1 MAEWKYDLALV
12 NTLTDKKV
20 RSQAWYKERLKT
32 KFLKNRKPGDLDKS
46 LVGAK
51 WQFAHDGLDDFRD
64 GLPPNVEGSI
74 MVKGCKQLEPN
85 LYGDSYNKYPMKK
98 SLSKGRFTKEEVA
111 YSKVT
116 PLQQQRRDHINEL
129 EAGLLQHPLA
139 LYPHLEESIPPDVFE
154 DVVDILDPE
163 MNMYSD
169 DEEDEEEEEGGF
181 GEQFLNES
189 SVVNSSSEKG
199 SKEVKPEMRNST
211 DLLNEGEV
219 KNPYRWLPKK
229 EEQVVDDKR
238 LRQRRPQSP
247 SQDEHIKNVTKEF
260 CDWVSGLG
268 GESNNIEE
276 ATIHS
281 LFASGYETKPAL
293 SVPIHVVELTN
304 VPQELRMSATVSH
317 EEPRV
322 QSLQDIEQTQKQL
335 YNKGYTPSWIK
346 SKYGAWY
353 LDPSSWKLRR
363 ADEPL
368 EDPQSIKDKEMSE
381 SKKKSLAMDEQLA
394 PLHGA
399 KSFKD
404 FVEKKDTRVPEF
416 LERVAMFQAKAIAE
430 QEAAATAESG
440 HVASNSGVGSTK
452 AYSITS

>member
-12 NTLTDKKV
+12 NTLTDKKI
-20 RSQAWYKERLKT
+20 RSQPWYKERLRT
-32 KFLKNRKPGDLDKS
+32 NFLKNRKPGDLNKA
-46 LVGAK
+46 LVGSK

-64 GLPPNVEGSI
+64 GLPPNVEGPI
-74 MVKGCKQLEPN
+74 IVKGCKQLEPN
-85 LYGDSYNKYPMKK
+85 LQGDSFSKFPVKK

-111 YSKVT
+111 YSKVS

-129 EAGLLQHPLA
+129 EGGLLQHPLA

-169 DEEDEEEEEGGF
+169 DEDDM
-181 GEQFLNES
+181 EQFPEES
-189 SVVNSSSEKG
+189 SAVNSGSERG
-199 SKEVKPEMRNST
+199 SKDGKQDVRNSAE
-211 DLLNEGEV
+211 DLEDPGTL

-229 EEQVVDDKR
+229 EEQVKDDKR
-238 LRQRRPQSP
+238 TRQRRPQSP

-293 SVPIHVVELTN
+293 SVPIHVVELSN
-304 VPQELRMSATVSH
+304 VPPELRMTASVSNEQTH
-317 EEPRV
+317 V
-322 QSLQDIEQTQKQL
+322 QSLADVEQTQRQL
-335 YNKGYTPSWIK
+335 YSKGYTPSWVK
-346 SKYGAWY
+346 TKYGAWY
-353 LDPSSWKLRR
+353 LSPKTWKLRD

-404 FVEKKDTRVPEF
+404 FVEKKGTRVPEF
-416 LERVAMFQAKAIAE
+416 LERVAMFQAKALAE
-430 QEAAATAESG
+430 REAAATAENAQSIG
-440 HVASNSGVGSTK
+440 GSSSAK
-452 AYSITS
+452 AHSVSS